1 MKKKKDSESLAID
14 ILTFLTGIS
23 SRDGEKFPVLRRAIR
38 AVSQQEERGLML
50 VIHEL
55 RSDPNPLAGPIA
67 DHIESFTDY
76 DFAHLLFSDGT
87 VKNSI
92 SLEKQLNI
100 IQVAD
105 LVLPDA
111 ETRFEEYTT
120 MELLSVAMLIV
131 ISTFALDF
139 IHSDRS
145 VFKIVDLD
153 EAWSFLQVAQG
164 KTLSNKLVR
173 AGRAMNAGV
182 YFVTQ
187 NADDLTD
194 EKLKNNIGV
203 KFAFRS
209 RDINEIK
216 KTLEFF
222 GVDKEDE
229 GNQRKL
235 RELENGQC
243 LIQDLYGRVG
253 TIQVHPVFE
262 DLFDAFDTRPPTKE
276 NETR

>member
-1 MKKKKDSESLAID
+1 MQK
-14 ILTFLTGIS
+14 
-23 SRDGEKFPVLRRAIR
+23 
-38 AVSQQEERGLML
+38 
-50 VIHEL
+50 
-55 RSDPNPLAGPIA
+55 
-67 DHIESFTDY
+67 
-76 DFAHLLFSDGT
+76 
-87 VKNSI
+87 
-92 SLEKQLNI
+92 
-100 IQVAD
+100 
-105 LVLPDA
+105 
-111 ETRFEEYTT
+111 RFEEYTT

-209 RDINEIK
+209 RDMTEIK
-216 KTLEFF
+216 KTLQFF
-222 GVDKEDE
+222 GVDAEDE
-229 GNQRKL
+229 SNQRRL

-253 TIQVHPVFE
+253 IIQVHPVFE
-262 DLFDAFDTRPPTKE
+262 DLFHAFDTRPPTQEKKGGD
-276 NETR
+276 